1 MERQERDRT
10 SDSFERSRGNQAE
23 FSGTTWEVV
32 QQSVSERR
40 QRTRLYCVHTAESE
54 KKQEKKLDRVC
65 VYGEW
70 RSRLA
75 GKRFSHLASFQPIRG
90 HEAIV

>member
-40 QRTRLYCVHTAESE
+40 QQTRLYCVHTGESE
-54 KKQEKKLDRVC
+54 KKQEKKIGPRLCLRRV
-65 VYGEW
+65 
-70 RSRLA
+70 A
-75 GKRFSHLASFQPIRG
+75 
-90 HEAIV
+90 